1 MDDRTLA
8 ICAATLCLLGV
19 SLTQTLGSGAGERTG
34 YTTTTA
40 FAPANVSPTVAA
52 LETRSAI
59 RESRTFAP
67 AK

>member
-8 ICAATLCLLGV
+8 ICAATLCLLGA
-19 SLTQTLGSGAGERTG
+19 SLTQTLGSGAGERAA
-34 YTTTTA
+34 YATA
-40 FAPANVSPTVAA
+40 FAPEKVSPTVAA